1 MKLDELIQSPIYNRD
16 SVSVN
21 SVFLLS
27 SYVNI
32 PFMIFLLLLLR
43 KKHFSSA
50 LLLVFSCGSSGK
62 ESACNVGDLGSM
74 PGLGR
79 FPWRREQLPTP
90 VFWPGEFHGLYSPWG
105 CKRLGMT
112 EQLSLTC
119 SLEEKP

>member
-1 MKLDELIQSPIYNRD
+1 MKLDGLIQSPIYNRD

-27 SYVNI
+27 SYINI
-32 PFMIFLLLLLR
+32 PFMIVFLLLLLR

-50 LLLVFSCGSSGK
+50 LLLVFSCGSAGK
-62 ESACNVGDLGSM
+62 ESAYNVGDLGSV

-105 CKRLGMT
+105 CK
-112 EQLSLTC
+112 
-119 SLEEKP
+119 